1 MTYQNNAL
9 ESNKLKVELSV
20 ILEMDNKGAVNLVN
34 SFSVGGCTWHINVTQ
49 CFLQEIKEAK
59 VLVVKWIPGSENE
72 ADIFTKNLD
81 WPLFKHY
88 AELLLGKGVIS
99 GKGGDT
105 K

>member
-1 MTYQNNAL
+1 MNQRNTL
-9 ESNKLKVELSV
+9 VSIRLKVEFPT

-34 SFSVGGCTWHINVTQ
+34 SFSVGGHTQHINVKQ
-49 CFLQEIKEAK
+49 CFLQELKETK
-59 VLVVKWIPGSENE
+59 VLVVKWIPGSANE

-81 WPLFKHY
+81 GPLFKRY
-88 AELLLGKGVIS
+88 AELLLGKGAIF